1 MFIRKL
7 VTASAV
13 AAFAIAGPAF
23 AADDWGGAQD
33 QQPSTQDQQPS
44 TLHDSTDKQ
53 AGSQAG
59 MQELQATVKKVD
71 KSNHKLTFEVPLST
85 QASIEDKDQK
95 KIQLSELSEGDE
107 VRASFDPVTGDI
119 TKLEVVSKKSDKSKK
134 KDSTMEHQGS
144 QPSHEP
150 TGTP

>member
-1 MFIRKL
+1 MLIRKL

-23 AADDWGGAQD
+23 AADDMGGSQN
-33 QQPSTQDQQPS
+33 QQPGM
-44 TLHDSTDKQ
+44 HDSTAQNTPD
-53 AGSQAG
+53 QAG

-71 KSNHKLTFEVPLST
+71 KSSNKLTFEVPLST
-85 QASIEDKDQK
+85 QASIEDKNQK

-119 TKLEVVSKKSDKSKK
+119 TKVEVVSKGKEDKTKK
-134 KDSTMEHQGS
+134 KDSTMGQPGSEPSQQG
-144 QPSHEP
+144 P
-150 TGTP
+150 TGTY